1 MPCRKGT
8 KKNQVDWIIFDV
20 SRKFCAY
27 SSLSANKLVPQLVFV
42 SITLATLVVVVPPTV
57 VVVVPTAA
65 DDDGDDDD
73 DDDPA
78 VAAADNDGIP
88 WFISFSTTSSS
99 SASLSHLQMIC
110 HDYVILSS

>member
-73 DDDPA
+73 DDD
-78 VAAADNDGIP
+78 DKWRRN
-88 WFISFSTTSSS
+88 S
-99 SASLSHLQMIC
+99 
-110 HDYVILSS
+110 ILFH